1 MALFPS
7 FNCPHLLA
15 RRFGRERLKKT
26 SARKI
31 DLLLASAYSRERIR
45 IDALKHMSQSV
56 SPRDIT
62 QMLKEWSDGKDA
74 ILDQLLPL
82 VYAELR
88 RQAERH
94 LRRERQDHTLQTT
107 ALINEAYLKLVDQR
121 NVKWE
126 SRTHFFAIASQ
137 AMRRV
142 LVDYARAR
150 KRAKRG
156 GDDMRLSLAAAEQIA
171 SNQKPVDLIALDEAL
186 TRLTVIDE
194 QHSRVVELRYFSGLS
209 LEETATIL
217 NISRATAAR
226 EWNMARAWLHREL
239 TK

>member
-1 MALFPS
+1 MALCHHPTA
-7 FNCPHLLA
+7 PHLLA
-15 RRFGRERLKKT
+15 RHFGRERLKKT
-26 SARKI
+26 PARKI

-45 IDALKHMSQSV
+45 IDAPKHMSQSV

-88 RQAERH
+88 RQAARH

-107 ALINEAYLKLVDQR
+107 GLIHEAYLKLVDQR

-156 GDDMRLSLAAAEQIA
+156 GDDIRLSLAAAEQIA
-171 SNQKPVDLIALDEAL
+171 SNQKPVD
-186 TRLTVIDE
+186 
-194 QHSRVVELRYFSGLS
+194 
-209 LEETATIL
+209 
-217 NISRATAAR
+217 
-226 EWNMARAWLHREL
+226 
-239 TK
+239 